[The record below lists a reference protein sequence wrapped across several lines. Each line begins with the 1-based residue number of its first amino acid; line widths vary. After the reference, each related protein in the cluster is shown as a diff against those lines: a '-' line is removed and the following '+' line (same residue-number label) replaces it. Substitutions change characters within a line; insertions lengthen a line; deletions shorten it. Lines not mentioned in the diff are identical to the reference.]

1 VTGKEFIRR
10 VRRLARKRGVLVE
23 VDESAG
29 RGDHMKL
36 YFGNRRSTLPGLGEL
51 KTGTF
56 HGMCKQLGIDPKE
69 L

>member
-1 VTGKEFIRR
+1 
-10 VRRLARKRGVLVE
+10 
-23 VDESAG
+23 
-29 RGDHMKL
+29 MKL

-51 KTGTF
+51 QTGTF

>member
-1 VTGKEFIRR
+1 VTAKEFIRR
-10 VRRLARKRGVLVE
+10 VRRLARKRGILVE

-36 YFGNRRSTLPGLGEL
+36 YFGHRRTTLPGLGEL

-56 HGMCKQLGIDPKE
+56 HGMCKQLEIDPNE

>member
-10 VRRLARKRGVLVE
+10 GRRLVKF
-23 VDESAG
+23 DESAG

-36 YFGNRRSTLPGLGEL
+36 YFGNRRTTLPGLGEL

-56 HGMCKQLGIDPKE
+56 HGMCKQLGIHPKE

>member
-23 VDESAG
+23 VNKSAG
-29 RGDHMKL
+29 KGDHRKL
-36 YFGNRRSTLPGLGEL
+36 YFGSRRATLPGLGEL

-56 HGMCKQLGIDPKE
+56 HGLCKQLGIDPKE